1 MLKRRKEKK
10 MKYRI
15 QEECG
20 GARLSYDDRFDT
32 IEEALEVVREY
43 QNEDEGEDGRQ
54 EVTYS
59 VVNEKGELAFR
70 VTPGVKYVVH
80 VIRWA
85 VETAEKTVTID
96 DIFEEASVMM
106 GAFDTLEEARKLYAT
121 LPAGDAREIKLFG
134 SGYHYLHTGKFI
146 EECEYNSR
154 GEFIKGSNVWD
165 IDVPDYE
172 EKE

>member
-1 MLKRRKEKK
+1 

-15 QEECG
+15 QEECCG
-20 GARLSYDDRFDT
+20 TRLNYDDRFDT

-43 QNEDEGEDGRQ
+43 QNQDEDDEERKY
-54 EVTYS
+54 VVYS
-59 VVNEKGELAFR
+59 VVNENGELAFR

-80 VIRWA
+80 VIKLA

-96 DIFEEASVMM
+96 DIFEADSVTM

-154 GEFIKGSNVWD
+154 GEFVQGSNVPD
-165 IDVPDYE
+165 YDVPDYE
-172 EKE
+172 EPDYEEKE